1 MRSST
6 ATAAAAAILAFAAV
20 CALTPMAACSAGASG
35 ASSAS
40 GAAGVT
46 EAAAGAIE
54 WDGALPALPRPLSGH
69 VFGISGGTLIVAGG
83 TDFPISLFKGGAKVW
98 YDDVYAL
105 PRGANAWIRQTMKW
119 PRPIGYAG
127 VASLE
132 DGVIVAGG
140 SDGQRNSS
148 DAWLMRW
155 IDGEV
160 RREALPPLPS
170 PVAMA
175 GAAAIGRTVFVI
187 GGQSTPDASKA
198 LNSVWTLDLAGTPRQ
213 WQSID
218 PLPGPGRILPV
229 VVSQAGRVIVASGA
243 ELIARPDGTT
253 GRRYLTDA
261 FAWTPKAGWQS
272 IAATPRPVVAAPSI
286 AWGDTRILVFGGD
299 DGEHAERVQELREAH
314 PGFSRTLLA
323 YDVKANTW
331 TPAGTL
337 PAGLVTTNAVRDGG
351 KVIVAGGEDR
361 PGHRVADVRTGT
373 LSAR

>member
-1 MRSST
+1 MTHSKGFLAVKTSSVT
-6 ATAAAAAILAFAAV
+6 VAALGLVAWTLALFA
-20 CALTPMAACSAGASG
+20 G
-35 ASSAS
+35 
-40 GAAGVT
+40 
-46 EAAAGAIE
+46 IE

-69 VFGISGGTLIVAGG
+69 VFGISGETLIVAGG

-127 VASLE
+127 VASID

-140 SDGQRNSS
+140 SDGQRNTAE
-148 DAWLMRW
+148 AWLMRW
-155 IDGEV
+155 VDGSV

-175 GAAAIGRTVFVI
+175 GAAAIGRTIFVI
-187 GGQSTPDASKA
+187 GGQAAPNATHA
-198 LNSVWTLDLAGTPRQ
+198 LNVVWMLDLARTPRR
-213 WQSID
+213 WRSID
-218 PLPGPGRILPV
+218 PLPGPGRILPAV
-229 VVSQAGRVIVASGA
+229 ASQAGRVIVASGA

-261 FAWTPKAGWQS
+261 FAWTPTLGWQP
-272 IAATPRPVVAAPSI
+272 IAAPPRPIVAAPSI
-286 AWGDTRILVFGGD
+286 AWGDSQILVFGGD

-314 PGFSRTLLA
+314 PGFSRKLLA
-323 YDVKANTW
+323 YDVKANKW
-331 TPAGTL
+331 TSAGTL
-337 PAGLVTTNAVRDGG
+337 PAGLVTTNAVRDGDR
-351 KVIVAGGEDR
+351 VIVAGGEDR

-373 LSAR
+373 LSTK